1 MSGNFHHL
9 QYGSERIDYLLL
21 SSKRKTLEIAVHPD
35 GSIVVKAPCSSE
47 LAEIEIKLRKRAR
60 WILKQLRYFQQF
72 TPRTPERRYISGE
85 THLYLGRRYRLK
97 VVIGESDSVTLF
109 RGIFLVS
116 CRKDCSQ
123 RKTMTL
129 MESWY
134 SPKALHHFNESLAR
148 CWFSFESC
156 GVEKPA
162 LQIRRMKNRWG
173 SLSNGSSIMLNPEL
187 IKAPSECIDYVV
199 THELCHLRFNNHS
212 REFYN
217 LLESV
222 IPNWERIKHKLELT
236 MA

>member
-1 MSGNFHHL
+1 MSGNFHYL

-21 SSKRKTLEIAVHPD
+21 SSERKTLEIAVHPD
-35 GSIVVKAPCSSE
+35 SSIVVKAPCSSE

-97 VVIGESDSVTLF
+97 VVIGESDSVMLF

-123 RKTMTL
+123 RKTMAL

-134 SPKALHHFNESLAR
+134 SQKALHHFNESLAR
-148 CWFSFESC
+148 CWFSFESR

-187 IKAPSECIDYVV
+187 IKAPIECIDYVV
-199 THELCHLRFNNHS
+199 THELCHLLFNAHS

-222 IPNWERIKHKLELT
+222 IPNWQKVKHKLELA